1 MGEITREFPFV
12 KQNGST
18 FYLKIREP
26 PITGDSLG
34 LKTWGSSYV
43 LAKLL
48 PELAAEYLPHMDLS
62 KKHVLELG
70 SGTGLLGLAAA
81 CLWHTHVTLTDLPT
95 IMPNLV
101 YNVESNRGMAT
112 AVGGMVD
119 TSPLTWGN
127 HDETDTRFHGHHQYE
142 VSIPCVQCAG
152 EGLLTSISSL
162 LRPTPYTMTTIQA
175 YLPRLYINNWPWVSQ
190 RGHW

>member
-1 MGEITREFPFV
+1 MGEITREFPFLRE
-12 KQNGST
+12 NGST

-48 PELAAEYLPHMDLS
+48 LQLAEEYLPHMDLRGKS
-62 KKHVLELG
+62 VLELG

-81 CLWHTHVTLTDLPT
+81 CLWGAHVTLTDLPT

-101 YNVESNRGMAT
+101 YNVESNRGMA
-112 AVGGMVD
+112 AVVGGMVG
-119 TSPLTWGN
+119 TGPLTWGN
-127 HDETDTRFHGHHQYE
+127 RDETDTRFHEHHQYE
-142 VSIPCVQCAG
+142 VSILCGQCAKK
-152 EGLLTSISSL
+152 GLLTFRSWL
-162 LRPTPYTMTTIQA
+162 LRPTPCTMTTTPPCSPA
-175 YLPRLYINNWPWVSQ
+175 PYMNN
-190 RGHW
+190 

>member
-1 MGEITREFPFV
+1 MGEITREFPFLRE
-12 KQNGST
+12 NGST

-48 PELAAEYLPHMDLS
+48 PRIAEEYLPHMDLRG
-62 KKHVLELG
+62 KRVLELG

-81 CLWHTHVTLTDLPT
+81 CLWGSHVTLTDLPA

-101 YNVESNRGMAT
+101 YNVESNRGT
-112 AVGGMVD
+112 AAVVGGMVD
-119 TSPLTWGN
+119 TGLLTWGN
-127 HDETDTRFHGHHQYE
+127 RDETDTRFHGHQYE
-142 VSIPCVQCAG
+142 VSLLCVRCAG
-152 EGLLTSISSL
+152 KGLLTCRSSL
-162 LRPTPYTMTTIQA
+162 LRPIPCTTMTTR
-175 YLPRLYINNWPWVSQ
+175 PCSPGPSMNN
-190 RGHW
+190 